1 MTRGM
6 IMNDFSKVKPSHT
19 QRAAFVYI
27 RQSSPSQVEYNRES
41 TARQYALVEKA
52 CVLGWAK
59 EQVIVIDQD
68 LGLSG
73 SGSVKRSGFA
83 HMTAEV
89 ALGHVGIVLG
99 LEVSRLARNNADW
112 YRLLDLCGITD
123 TLIGDSDG
131 VYHPALFNDR
141 LVLGLKGTM
150 SEAELHILRARLDG
164 GIRNKAA
171 RGELRRGLPVGFVWG
186 EEDGEVRFHPD
197 EAVVSS
203 IRTVFS
209 KFTELGSV
217 RKVWLWFRSEG
228 LSFPLRAHMK
238 SEIRWVAPTYTALH
252 HVLTNPVYAGAY
264 AYGKSRHQRYVDE
277 QGMFRRRTRHLPMA
291 EWSVLLPEH
300 HPGFI
305 DWATFQAN
313 QARIDTNIHPQPH
326 QAGGAVREGAALLQG
341 LATCGKCGRRLH
353 THYRGRNS
361 SPGYHCSGKDIVQGR
376 GVYCLNV
383 GGVQIDQ
390 AVVEAFLRT
399 VTPAA
404 VEATQLAIQQL
415 EADQDAALGQWR
427 LAVERARYEAERA
440 ERQYRA
446 VEPEN
451 RLVARGLETEW
462 EKRLRDL
469 AAAEAELQRREQHRP
484 RTLSPEEKNKIRFLG
499 SDLNKVWTAPTT
511 ADRDRKELLRALLEE
526 VIITVDRPEHRAHLT
541 LRWRGG
547 TLTELD
553 LSLPRSQPRGLR
565 TEEDTISLLRRLA
578 VHYSDDVIAGI
589 LNRQGRKTATGER
602 FTAHQVGC
610 LRRYRNIPRFQPP
623 AEPLTGELATIR
635 KAAKILGINTSTIHR
650 WLNDGF
656 IAGEQVTP
664 GAPWQIRI
672 TDELRARFVEQAPP
686 DYLPMLE
693 TTMKLGVSRQ
703 TVLQRVKRGELEA
716 LLVTRGRRKGLRI
729 RVVDDHPNLF
739 ESDFMN
745 LGAV

>member
-1 MTRGM
+1 
-6 IMNDFSKVKPSHT
+6 MNDFSKVRPSHT

-27 RQSSPSQVEYNRES
+27 RQSSPAQVEYNRES

-52 CVLGWAK
+52 CALGWAK

-73 SGSVKRSGFA
+73 SGSVQRSGFA

-89 ALGHVGIVLG
+89 ALGHVGMVLG

-131 VYHPALFNDR
+131 VYHPARFNDR

-186 EEDGEVRFHPD
+186 EADGEVRFHPD
-197 EAVVSS
+197 EAVVST

-252 HVLTNPVYAGAY
+252 HVLSSPVYAGAY
-264 AYGKSRHQRYVDE
+264 AYGKSRHQRYVDA
-277 QGMFRRRTRHLPMA
+277 QGMLRRRTRHLPMA

-313 QARIDTNIHPQPH
+313 QARIDTNIHPQAH

-361 SPGYHCSGKDIVQGR
+361 SPGYHCAGKDIVQGR

-427 LAVERARYEAERA
+427 LAVERARYQAERA

-451 RLVARGLETEW
+451 RLVARGLESEW

-469 AAAEAELQRREQHRP
+469 AAAEAELQRREQQRP
-484 RTLSPEEKNKIRFLG
+484 RALSLEEKNKIQSLG
-499 SDLNKVWTAPTT
+499 SDLTKVWTAPTT
-511 ADRDRKELLRALLEE
+511 TDRDRKELLRALLEE
-526 VIITVDRPEHRAHLT
+526 VIIAVDRPEHRAHLT

-565 TEEDTISLLRRLA
+565 TEEDTLSLLARLA

-602 FTAHQVGC
+602 FTANQVGS
-610 LRRYRNIPRFQPP
+610 LRRYRKLARFRPP
-623 AEPLTGELATIR
+623 AEPPTGELATIR
-635 KAAKILGINTSTIHR
+635 KAAQILGINTSTIHR

-656 IAGEQVTP
+656 IAGEQITP

-739 ESDFMN
+739 ESTS
-745 LGAV
+745 

>member
-1 MTRGM
+1 
-6 IMNDFSKVKPSHT
+6 MNDLSKVKPSHT
-19 QRAAFVYI
+19 RRTAFVYI

-52 CVLGWAK
+52 RELGWTQ
-59 EQVIVIDQD
+59 EQVLVIDED

-83 HMTAEV
+83 RMTAEV

-112 YRLLDLCGITD
+112 YRLLDLCGMTD

-197 EAVVSS
+197 EAVVSA
-203 IRTVFS
+203 IRTVFF

-228 LSFPLRAHMK
+228 LSFPLRSNMH
-238 SEIRWVAPTYTALH
+238 SEIRWIAPTYTAIH

-264 AYGKSRHQRYVDE
+264 AYGKSRHERYVDE
-277 QGMFRRRTRHLPMA
+277 QGTLRRRTRHLPIA

-305 DWATFQAN
+305 DWATFQVN
-313 QARIDTNIHPQPH
+313 QARIDSNVHPQPH

-341 LATCGKCGRRLH
+341 LARCGKCGRRLH
-353 THYRGRNS
+353 THYQGRNAT
-361 SPGYHCSGKDIVQGR
+361 PGYHCSGKDIVQGR
-376 GVYCLNV
+376 GVYCLTI
-383 GGVQIDQ
+383 GGMQIDQ
-390 AVVEAFLRT
+390 AVVDAFLKAL
-399 VTPAA
+399 TPAA
-404 VEATQLAIQQL
+404 IEATQLAVQQL
-415 EADQDAALGQWR
+415 ETDHDAALAQWR

-469 AAAEAELQRREQHRP
+469 AAAEVELQRREQQRP
-484 RTLSPEEKNKIRFLG
+484 RALSQEEKNKIRSLG
-499 SDLNKVWTAPTT
+499 SDLNKVWMAPTT
-511 ADRDRKELLRALLEE
+511 TDRDRKELLRTLMEE
-526 VIITVDRPEHRAHLT
+526 VIVTVDRPERRAHLT

-547 TLTELD
+547 TLIELD
-553 LSLPRSQPRGLR
+553 LSLPRSQPRGIR

-578 VHYSDDVIAGI
+578 AHYSDDVIAGI

-602 FTAHQVGC
+602 FTANQVGS
-610 LRRYRNIPRFQPP
+610 LRRYRNIPRFQPA
-623 AEPLTGELATIR
+623 AEPPIGELATIR
-635 KAAKILGINTSTIHR
+635 KAAEILGINTSTIHR

-686 DYLPMLE
+686 SYLPMLE

-729 RVVDDHPNLF
+729 KVVDTQPGLF
-739 ESDFMN
+739 QHST
-745 LGAV
+745 